1 MSHESTVCVV
11 LYTHMR
17 QEERFLYAQR
27 TLASLLNLSWH
38 DNLRLHVAD
47 DNSPPDRLEAL
58 VQQAEDMFFQKVTA
72 SHAGGTGYGG
82 SHNLATQTTH
92 LAAEVLLPL
101 EDDWELKY
109 PLDLDPYTRM
119 LTEPDGFVRCVR
131 MGYLG
136 WTQDLRGTFAKAAGQ
151 NVIRL
156 DPDSPERHVAAGHP
170 RLETRE
176 YQQAIGPWLEHEN
189 AGAVEHDW
197 CGRPQARQGVVWP
210 VGLAPTLWVHIGTV
224 QARRDQVEAEAT

>member
-1 MSHESTVCVV
+1 MTTVCVV
-11 LYTHMR
+11 LYTHM
-17 QEERFLYAQR
+17 QQAERFEYAQR
-27 TLASLLNLSWH
+27 TLAALMNLAWTGVE
-38 DNLRLHVAD
+38 LRLHVAD

-58 VQQAEDMFFQKVTA
+58 VQQADDMLFAKVTS
-72 SHAGGTGYGG
+72 SHAGGSGYGG
-82 SHNLATQTTH
+82 SHNLATQVTH

-101 EDDWELKY
+101 EDDWELSR
-109 PLDLDPYTRM
+109 PLDLGPYVAM
-119 LTEPDGFVRCVR
+119 LTEPDAIARAVR

-136 WTQDLRGTFAKAAGQ
+136 WTQDLRGSIRKAAGQ
-151 NVIRL
+151 NVILL

-176 YQQAIGPWLEHEN
+176 YQQAVGPWLEREN

-197 CGRPQARQGVVWP
+197 CGRDEARKGVVWP
-210 VGLAPTLWVHIGTV
+210 IGLAPTLWAHIGTV